1 MTDKPEPTKS
11 RQEVLDDALFN
22 MTGTG
27 NIEAVRE
34 LVKKGGNPAKQING
48 RHNCL
53 RLAIQRAYFHLV
65 RYFVEE
71 CGLKLSDDPKVFHYA
86 ALGNIKHPSML
97 AYLQENGGDV
107 NGEDEKLGTPLT
119 LGLFTSDTGAV
130 DETFVR
136 WLLQHGAEPAHQLTG
151 GERTT
156 ALHKAIEAGSYDLV
170 QTLLRCEGV
179 PALLDAKD
187 INGRTPLHVAAEAGR
202 ADVVELLLTD
212 FKANPNQMVHYTPL
226 FLAVQNGH
234 SDVAKLLVDA
244 GADVDIKDDT
254 HECSPLHLAA
264 SNNLL
269 TIIDLLCKNQ
279 ATVDVPDKRGFTP
292 LLMAATENYFEAV
305 KLLVKHGAN
314 PSFRGPGGATALHVI
329 AGRNQ
334 ARMAALL
341 LQLGADPDAK
351 DEDGVSPATGVEGNQ
366 RLMNVFA
373 NYKQVFEEGKTC
385 SFCFTLIDGQKR
397 CARCKSAYYC
407 SVEHQKEDW
416 KEHKLNCKPKK

>member
-1 MTDKPEPTKS
+1 M
-11 RQEVLDDALFN
+11 
-22 MTGTG
+22 
-27 NIEAVRE
+27 
-34 LVKKGGNPAKQING
+34 
-48 RHNCL
+48 

-170 QTLLRCEGV
+170 QTLLRYEGV

-202 ADVVELLLTD
+202 ADVVELVCLPVSLSLL
-212 FKANPNQMVHYTPL
+212 
-226 FLAVQNGH
+226 
-234 SDVAKLLVDA
+234 S
-244 GADVDIKDDT
+244 
-254 HECSPLHLAA
+254 
-264 SNNLL
+264 
-269 TIIDLLCKNQ
+269 LLCCI
-279 ATVDVPDKRGFTP
+279 VI
-292 LLMAATENYFEAV
+292 YF
-305 KLLVKHGAN
+305 
-314 PSFRGPGGATALHVI
+314 
-329 AGRNQ
+329 
-334 ARMAALL
+334 
-341 LQLGADPDAK
+341 
-351 DEDGVSPATGVEGNQ
+351 
-366 RLMNVFA
+366 
-373 NYKQVFEEGKTC
+373 C
-385 SFCFTLIDGQKR
+385 C
-397 CARCKSAYYC
+397 
-407 SVEHQKEDW
+407 
-416 KEHKLNCKPKK
+416 